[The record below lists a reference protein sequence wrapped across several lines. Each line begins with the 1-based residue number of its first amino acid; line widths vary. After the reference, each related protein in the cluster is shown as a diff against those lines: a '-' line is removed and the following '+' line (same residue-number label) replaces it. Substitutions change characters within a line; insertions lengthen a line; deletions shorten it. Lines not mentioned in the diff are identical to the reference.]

1 MVAQVNSKAI
11 KAGQKITLTYE
22 DREFE
27 VIVIDPHGLGRNQP
41 LIGFGFRMAER
52 HIGIPNYT
60 LSRWLMKES
69 VFEGAA
75 NNEFYSLKLPSGKRL
90 RVVDILGTDNNQY
103 MVIEASDWV
112 DLAFVSCRY
121 LESLNLSERSTSC
134 SHDNDTRTYKP

>member
-1 MVAQVNSKAI
+1 MVTQQI

-52 HIGIPNYT
+52 HIGIKHNT
-60 LSRWLMKES
+60 LSDWLMKES
-69 VFEGAA
+69 VFESGR
-75 NNEFYSLKLPSGKRL
+75 NNESYSLKLPSGKRL
-90 RVVDILGTDNNQY
+90 RVVEILGTDNNEY

-112 DLAFVSCRY
+112 DLAGDVSVGQY
-121 LESLNLSERSTSC
+121 LAISYPMPSPRL
-134 SHDNDTRTYKP
+134 